1 MITHFDQ
8 LDLSKQYSYADYLT
22 WKFQERVELIKG
34 FVLKMCPAPNRI
46 HQLIGGNLHT
56 EFNNYLKHKDCD
68 VYMAPFDV
76 RLLDSKKTNIKNSTV
91 FTVVQ
96 PDVCVVCDSNKL
108 DVQGCLGAPD
118 LVIEI
123 ISKGNTKHDL
133 ERKFELYQE
142 NEVKEYW
149 IVFPTE
155 QTISVFDLVNQKFQ
169 LRKMYSSDDIVPVN
183 VLKDF
188 SINLKEVFID

>member
-1 MITHFDQ
+1 
-8 LDLSKQYSYADYLT
+8 
-22 WKFQERVELIKG
+22 
-34 FVLKMCPAPNRI
+34 MCPAPNRM
-46 HQLIGGNLHT
+46 HQLIGGNIYT
-56 EFNNYLKHKDCD
+56 QFNIFLIRKDCD
-68 VYMAPFDV
+68 VYIAPFDV

-133 ERKFELYQE
+133 ERKFDLYQE

-149 IVFPTE
+149 IVYPGEETV
-155 QTISVFDLVNQKFQ
+155 SVFDLVNQKFV
-169 LRKMYSSDDIVPVN
+169 LRKMYSNDDIVPVN
-183 VLKDF
+183 VLQGF
-188 SINLKEVFID
+188 SINLQNVFIN